1 MPPRVANTL
10 FKIWEI
16 PVKANPFCRRTPC
29 EWPDSERRRGT
40 DRRNTKKAQFKYF
53 LVNGRREQA
62 RREEDRA
69 RAYFFD
75 RYNQRIFAAITAI
88 LMLSIFD
95 AFLTLVLIE
104 KGSSELNPVMAYF
117 LEHGP
122 LPFII
127 AKYILTSFGVIALLF
142 CKNVF
147 LSPCQH
153 VYPFLIQLRDLHL
166 FSRHPLAAFCSSYGP
181 LSCRIS
187 Q

>member
-1 MPPRVANTL
+1 MGNTSESKSIL
-10 FKIWEI
+10 Q
-16 PVKANPFCRRTPC
+16 ADTC
-29 EWPDSERRRGT
+29 EWPYSERRRGT
-40 DRRNTKKAQFKYF
+40 DRRHTKKAQFKYF

-69 RAYFFD
+69 KAYFFD
-75 RYNQRIFAAITAI
+75 RYNHRIFAAITAI
-88 LMLSIFD
+88 LLLSIFD

-147 LSPCQH
+147 LSP
-153 VYPFLIQLRDLHL
+153 VNMYTRSL
-166 FSRHPLAAFCSSYGP
+166 FSYVIVTFSAVILWQLFLLHMAP
-181 LSCRIS
+181 
-187 Q
+187 